1 MARTP
6 RLSAAYSR
14 PHQETVTWTCPQCD
28 RAFAR
33 SKQSHSCDARSVA
46 SHFEDKDPKLA
57 ALFENLVEKLQK
69 RGPIR
74 IDAAK
79 TSIHLVS
86 THAFGG
92 ITVRRDHLRVEFLS
106 RRVIDSARIVK
117 TESLGRRY
125 AYHVIVRE
133 MSDID
138 KELIDW
144 LAEAQAMQ
152 ASRN

>member
-1 MARTP
+1 MARPP
-6 RLSAAYSR
+6 RLSAAFDSR
-14 PHQETVTWTCPQCD
+14 AHQETVTWTCPQCG

-33 SKQSHSCDARSVA
+33 NKQSHSCDARSVA
-46 SHFEDKDPKLA
+46 SHFEGKDPKLA
-57 ALFENLVEKLQK
+57 ALFNDLVQKLGET
-69 RGPIR
+69 RV
-74 IDAAK
+74 DAAK

-92 ITVRRDHLRVEFLS
+92 VTVRRDHLRVEFLS
-106 RRVIDSARIVK
+106 RRVLESARIVK
-117 TESLGRRY
+117 TEPLGRRY

-133 MSDID
+133 LSDID

-152 ASRN
+152 ASRK